1 MGKQE
6 ELAKLDRAIKDCE
19 ARLKTFEANVNTIKK
34 EISILET
41 AENQL
46 EENIGYLKKNK
57 TVALAIEYKKA
68 KEDLKKTKVR
78 ILQLK
83 SDAAINER
91 VYKDTQDVLNK
102 NKEMYDK
109 FAKQND
115 NNVVQGKFG
124 RKRD

>member
-1 MGKQE
+1 MGKTE

-19 ARLKTFEANVNTIKK
+19 IRLKNFEVNINVIKK
-34 EISILET
+34 EINILES
-41 AENQL
+41 AETQL
-46 EENIGYLKKNK
+46 EENISYLKKNK
-57 TVALAIEYKKA
+57 KIALAVEYKKA

-83 SDAAINER
+83 SDVAINQR
-91 VYKDTQDVLNK
+91 VYDDLEVALKK
-102 NKEMYDK
+102 NKEAYDK
-109 FAKQND
+109 LSKQND